1 MSSLKSGM
9 GTDMLNYKD
18 IYLYSDL
25 ISNTPALSKFRWLE
39 EIERKQAELMA
50 ALVALEKMRQQD
62 QLLATENE
70 MLKVEAL
77 FSNNTQEG

>member
-9 GTDMLNYKD
+9 GNDMLNYKD
-18 IYLYSDL
+18 ICLYSDL
-25 ISNTPALSKFRWLE
+25 ISNTPALSNIRWLE

-50 ALVALEKMRQQD
+50 ALVALEKLRQQD